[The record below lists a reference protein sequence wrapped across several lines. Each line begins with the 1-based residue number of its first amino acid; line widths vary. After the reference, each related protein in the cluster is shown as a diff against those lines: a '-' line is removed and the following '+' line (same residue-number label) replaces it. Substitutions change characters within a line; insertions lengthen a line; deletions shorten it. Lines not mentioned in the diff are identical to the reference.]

1 MKLKKIA
8 ATLSNNPQQGFSL
21 FETVV
26 AAMISILF
34 VSLGANLVLSAN
46 MYKVVAK
53 KNEAM
58 NSLIQSDVDGIKYQA
73 QILQKSTSLCTT
85 GYGSPLKTALGTD
98 VKRTDVKILGN
109 TYILT
114 RTLEAIPT
122 DNKDILPISYTFQ
135 EKPKDS
141 TSTAPP
147 SEYNLHIEII
157 PNAALSCS
165 T

>member
-1 MKLKKIA
+1 MKFKKNA

-46 MYKVVAK
+46 MYKVIAK

-73 QILQKSTSLCTT
+73 QILQKNNGLCTT
-85 GYGSPLKTALGTD
+85 GYGSALKTTLGTD
-98 VKRTDVKILGN
+98 VKSTDVKILGN

-114 RTLEAIPT
+114 RTLEAIST
-122 DNKDILPISYTFQ
+122 DNVHILPVSYTFQ

-157 PNAALSCS
+157 PNAALTCS